1 MSHQQVCVLG
11 EGGVGKTA
19 LTIRLCSD
27 RFVTEYD
34 PTIEDSYR
42 KQLLIDGKA
51 VLVEILDTAGQE
63 EFKAQRDEWIRDS
76 DGFVVVYSITSRS
89 SFDNIK
95 EIIDTIRR
103 VKEGENLSIAL
114 AGNKADLDDK
124 RAVSLEDGR
133 ELASRYGAQFRET
146 SAKTRMNIQ
155 DIFEEVVRMI
165 LESKGGAEE
174 DVGGGG
180 KKKRGGCALL

>member
-1 MSHQQVCVLG
+1 MSHTQVCVLG

-42 KQLLIDGKA
+42 KQLVVNGRA
-51 VLVEILDTAGQE
+51 VMVEILDTAGQE

-76 DGFVVVYSITSRS
+76 DGFVIVYSITSRT

-95 EIIDTIRR
+95 EFYDTILR
-103 VKEGENLSIAL
+103 VKDGEELSIAL

-124 RAVSLEDGR
+124 RAVSTEDGA
-133 ELASRYGAQFRET
+133 ELAARLGAQFRET
-146 SAKTRMNIQ
+146 SAKTRMNI
-155 DIFEEVVRMI
+155 
-165 LESKGGAEE
+165 
-174 DVGGGG
+174 
-180 KKKRGGCALL
+180 